1 MSQEMIQRQA
11 LVQLMESISV
21 AVTRTARMEFLS
33 MKQLLTSSEVEE
45 LYGINART
53 LAFKRSRGEVRTT
66 FRRTSTVQFF
76 TGIPTS
82 RHISIGIAVGAL
94 EVCSQKGNGSL
105 PAVRAQVSVSLGHGN
120 GSMPHQ
126 LRDHQ

>member
-1 MSQEMIQRQA
+1 MRMSQEMIQRQA

-53 LAFKRSRGEVRTT
+53 LAFKRSRGGGPDYIQEDEHGTVFYRHSDIEAYINRN
-66 FRRTSTVQFF
+66 RR
-76 TGIPTS
+76 
-82 RHISIGIAVGAL
+82 R
-94 EVCSQKGNGSL
+94 GS
-105 PAVRAQVSVSLGHGN
+105 
-120 GSMPHQ
+120 
-126 LRDHQ
+126 